1 MNTATVLIGAAS
13 AITTVTI
20 AFIVVLVVKGLAA
33 WMARLEV
40 RDRSKSEAEG
50 YAACQRG
57 DSANSNPY
65 VSERSTRFQSMAL
78 AWSQGY
84 VRADVELPR
93 RRAASAMQSVH
104 QRIANDTAAEG
115 DAR

>member
-13 AITTVTI
+13 AVTTVTI

-33 WMARLEV
+33 WMARLEI

-50 YAACQRG
+50 YAACQLG
-57 DSANSNPY
+57 HPPSSNPY
-65 VSERSTRFQSMAL
+65 VGERSTRYRVMAL

-84 VRADVELPR
+84 VRADTEQSR
-93 RRAASAMQSVH
+93 RHGARAMHSGAQGV
-104 QRIANDTAAEG
+104 ANDTAA
-115 DAR
+115 